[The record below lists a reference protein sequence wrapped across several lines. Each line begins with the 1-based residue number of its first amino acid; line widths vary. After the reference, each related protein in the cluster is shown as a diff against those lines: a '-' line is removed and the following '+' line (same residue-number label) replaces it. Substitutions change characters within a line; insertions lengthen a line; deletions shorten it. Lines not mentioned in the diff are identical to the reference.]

1 MADCY
6 RFGPRKD
13 GNTPDFVFS
22 TDSIGNLIIT
32 FTHTNIFRIVN
43 LNQFVGKQYDYN
55 TILNSILHDYPA
67 TASFEIKKSAKK
79 AISNQAKKNQ
89 EC

>member
-1 MADCY
+1 MDDRY
-6 RFGPRKD
+6 RFGSRKD
-13 GNTPDFVFS
+13 GKKDFVIS
-22 TDSIGNLIIT
+22 TDKEGKLVIT
-32 FTHTNIFRIVN
+32 FTHTNRSRIID

-55 TILNSILHDYPA
+55 TILISIFQDYPTPA
-67 TASFEIKKSAKK
+67 TFEIKKSAKR

>member
-1 MADCY
+1 MAY
-6 RFGPRKD
+6 QFGHRKD
-13 GNTPDFVFS
+13 GITPDFVFS

-55 TILNSILHDYPA
+55 TILDSILHDYPA